1 MGDEHEITILD
12 VKRSEVLA
20 RLRKLKAKHAGSH
33 RFRRV
38 EFLLKGNVRGGH
50 SWGRVRTNGDET
62 TITLKETRGRGG
74 FTSMKEYEVKADNFE
89 EAARIMT
96 RLVDSRVLVYFENE
110 RDAYKL
116 GSAQVTIDKWPRI
129 PAFVEIEA
137 PSMAEVKRAYKRLGI
152 SGRFVG
158 NLSIH
163 KIYGHYGLSF
173 EKVMAKNRPKLDK
186 LLGRPSKQ

>member
-20 RLRKLKAKHAGSH
+20 RLRKLKAKHTGSH
-33 RFRRV
+33 KFRRV
-38 EFLLKGNVRGGH
+38 EFLVRGDVGGGH

-62 TITLKETRGRGG
+62 TITLKETKGKGG
-74 FTSMKEYEVKADNFE
+74 FASMKEYEVKADNFE

-96 RLVDSRVLVYFENE
+96 KLVGSRIVVYFEND
-110 RDAYKL
+110 RDAYRL
-116 GSAQVTIDKWPRI
+116 GNAQVTIDKWPKI

-173 EKVMAKNRPKLDK
+173 EKVMAKNRPKLNRLIGETK
-186 LLGRPSKQ
+186 K